1 MFFGN
6 VQVEEGQLKKFLM
19 EHKNFKSIR
28 EFSGMTFIDLHTTE
42 LMEGWHERKGDRI
55 AVRTDCEKA
64 WWHST

>member
-1 MFFGN
+1 
-6 VQVEEGQLKKFLM
+6 
-19 EHKNFKSIR
+19 
-28 EFSGMTFIDLHTTE
+28 MTFIDLHTTE